1 MYPFEIIIKYVI
13 FKPTRLDEIINDEW
27 GLISKVLDTRKEMK
41 GPKTDPWDIPT
52 FNSRIEGEEPRAVT
66 EEEQPGRQEENR

>member
-27 GLISKVLDTRKEMK
+27 GLISKGISLGIGYKE
-41 GPKTDPWDIPT
+41 G
-52 FNSRIEGEEPRAVT
+52 NERA
-66 EEEQPGRQEENR
+66 EDRPLGHPNI